1 MVPTIIAK
9 NKKVQS
15 RKFGRKGHGY
25 CVLGFKSHLSG
36 PMKEALRGDWYSTDE
51 EVKTA
56 VKKWLRDQ
64 NAEFY
69 EAGIQALLRRWTVA
83 VERDGDYVEK

>member
-1 MVPTIIAK
+1 
-9 NKKVQS
+9 
-15 RKFGRKGHGY
+15 
-25 CVLGFKSHLSG
+25 
-36 PMKEALRGDWYSTDE
+36 MKEALRGDRYTTDK

-56 VKKWLRDQ
+56 VKKWLRGQ

-69 EAGIQALLRRWTVA
+69 EAGIQALLRRWIVA